1 MVDKLTLPI
10 RKGTRS
16 LLEENGSGTLLGI
29 LLVFVPFVLVGYI
42 GESLGAGS
50 AISNVVINLAYVL
63 SLGIATLVLKPW
75 GWNWR
80 GIGLARPASWGR
92 TALQAVGAALA
103 ALAILVALQMIVFM
117 LVGPAGPASDQSEYD
132 PISGNLALLL
142 GMLAVSWTFV
152 AFGEEMLIRA
162 FLTSAMARPFQQT
175 RVTVALAVAGSSVTF
190 GLMHLSWGWM
200 GVLETT
206 LFGLVLG
213 TAYIRSGRNLW
224 VTIIAHGFVNTM
236 KFLLLYSGAA

>member
-1 MVDKLTLPI
+1 MNNEMTFPI
-10 RKGTRS
+10 RRSTRS
-16 LLEENGSGTLLGI
+16 LLEKKGLGTLLGN
-29 LLVFVPFVLVGYI
+29 LLVFVPFVLVGFV

-80 GIGLARPASWGR
+80 GIGLARPASWRGTVAR
-92 TALQAVGAALA
+92 
-103 ALAILVALQMIVFM
+103 AIVATLVTLIILITLQMIVFM
-117 LVGPAGPASDQSEYD
+117 IVGSDAPASDQSEYN

-162 FLTSAMARPFQQT
+162 FLTSALARPFQHT
-175 RVTVALAVAGSSVTF
+175 RVTVALVVVGSSVAF
-190 GLMHLSWGWM
+190 GLMHLAWGWM

-206 LFGLVLG
+206 LIGLVLG

-224 VTIIAHGFVNTM
+224 VTIIAHGLLNTM
-236 KFLLLYSGAA
+236 KFLLLYSGAV